1 MHSFYVA
8 RLERDHPQ
16 GAMKIEFCLTNGLV
30 SNYEYSNRNGHVTN
44 SIEPVDD
51 VMTFA
56 AVLWVALRT
65 GAVH

>member
-1 MHSFYVA
+1 MRNSFAISARVA

-51 VMTFA
+51 VMTV
-56 AVLWVALRT
+56 AVVC
-65 GAVH
+65 